1 MKKEKVINFIIELI
15 FYLVTI
21 VILQLISN
29 KLGWTDTSIIDNVIG
44 LTIGWIAWKIVMI
57 LVNKK
62 NCIAI

>member
-1 MKKEKVINFIIELI
+1 MKKEKIINFIEEFIC
-15 FYLVTI
+15 YLVVI

-44 LTIGWIAWKIVMI
+44 LTIGWLIWNIIMI

-62 NCIAI
+62 NK